1 MFQDMICLLYKG
13 VCPSIYDITCYD
25 FMMLCDKIV
34 KMPSGTVGWKT
45 GTPHLDYI
53 ILYYVI
59 L

>member
-1 MFQDMICLLYKG
+1 MICLLYKG